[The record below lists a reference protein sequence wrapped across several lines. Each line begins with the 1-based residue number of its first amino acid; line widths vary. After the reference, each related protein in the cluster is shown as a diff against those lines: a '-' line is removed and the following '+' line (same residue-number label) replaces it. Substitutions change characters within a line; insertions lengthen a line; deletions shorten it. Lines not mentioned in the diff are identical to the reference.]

1 MKFSEFE
8 AIMSSQRINR
18 YVQACKGNTKKAM
31 TLYRLNLRLS
41 QEMFTIIS
49 CFEVALRNSIDQH
62 LSILHG
68 NDWLLNSTQNGGIFD
83 NKNCKL
89 TCINI
94 TEAISKLKQNYT
106 HNKLVAELGFGFWR
120 YMFAHHQFSASGK
133 NLLHIFPAKPTSTH
147 SIQYNHTFVFNQ
159 LAQIN
164 VVRNRIAHHEPICF
178 QSGLPV
184 KNTTKVRQ
192 LHALILQLFQWMTID
207 ASSLIYGLDH
217 INSICTQIDS
227 L

>member
-8 AIMSSQRINR
+8 AIMSMQRINR
-18 YVQACKGNTKKAM
+18 YVQACEGQTKKAM

-49 CFEVALRNSIDQH
+49 CFEVALRNAIDQH
-62 LSILHG
+62 ILVLHG
-68 NDWLLNSTQNGGIFD
+68 NDWLKNSTHKDGIFY

-89 TCINI
+89 TAGSIND
-94 TEAISKLKQNYT
+94 AISKLNQNYT

-120 YMFAHHQFSASGK
+120 YMFAPHQFSAVGK
-133 NLLHIFPAKPTSTH
+133 TLLQLFPAKPTSTP
-147 SIQYNHTFVFNQ
+147 SIQYNHTYVFNQ

-164 VVRNRIAHHEPICF
+164 NLRNRIAHHEPICF
-178 QSGLPV
+178 QSGIPV

-207 ASSLIYGLDH
+207 AAALIYGLDH
-217 INSICTQIDS
+217 INDICNQIDS

>member
-18 YVQACKGNTKKAM
+18 YVQACGGHIKKAM

-41 QEMFTIIS
+41 QEMFTIVS
-49 CFEVALRNSIDQH
+49 CFEVALRNAIDQH
-62 LSILHG
+62 ILAIQG
-68 NDWLLNSTQNGGIFD
+68 RNWLQNSVQMDGIFY

-89 TCINI
+89 TAGSI
-94 TEAISKLKQNYT
+94 TDGMSKLKQNYT

-120 YMFAHHQFSASGK
+120 YMFAPHQFSATGK
-133 NLLHIFPAKPTSTH
+133 NLLQIFPAKPTSTP

-164 VVRNRIAHHEPICF
+164 NLRNRIAHHEPICF
-178 QSGLPV
+178 LAGIPV
-184 KNTTKVRQ
+184 KSTTKDK
-192 LHALILQLFQWMTID
+192 T
-207 ASSLIYGLDH
+207 ASCFDLTAFSMD
-217 INSICTQIDS
+217 DD
-227 L
+227 